1 MIHWL
6 GSLNPILLFT
16 LFGIVGIAITVLL
29 DVVMRRRVEPTT
41 RERANSTASVTLTV
55 IATIYAILIAFVIV
69 DAYTQIRS
77 TQDEIS
83 TKAASLSIVVENSR
97 ALPSAKARP
106 IQEGALAYARSVIN
120 NGIPHLED
128 TNLPDRTGGEKLEAL
143 FRSVRSV
150 NPVSTGDRAA
160 YTAMLDAL
168 DDVVRARE
176 QLITSSS
183 ATIPGPLLA
192 LLFVIGICVMAVAA
206 LLDTRHRRSH
216 LFILSTLALVIWL
229 TLALVVS
236 LDYPFSGTFRV
247 TDQPL
252 REFVD
257 VRAAR

>member
-16 LFGIVGIAITVLL
+16 LFAAVGIGITVLL
-29 DVVMRRRVEPTT
+29 DVFMRDRIKDET
-41 RERANSTASVTLTV
+41 RERAAPTAAVTLTV

-83 TKAASLSIVVENSR
+83 TKAASLSIIVENSR
-97 ALPSAKARP
+97 ALPRAKARP

-120 NGIPHLED
+120 DGIPHLEE
-128 TNLPDRTGGEKLEAL
+128 TNRPDRSGGKKIEAL
-143 FRSVRSV
+143 FRSVRNV
-150 NPVSTGDRAA
+150 EPVSQGDRAA

-176 QLITSSS
+176 QLIDSSS
-183 ATIPGPLLA
+183 ATIPGPLLV
-192 LLFVIGICVMAVAA
+192 LLFVIGICVMAVAT

-216 LFILSTLALVIWL
+216 LFILSMLALVIWL

-247 TDQPL
+247 TDTPL
-252 REFVD
+252 REFVE